1 MKRLFTL
8 VLLLSCFLGASF
20 ADQVDVLTSGMEGNQ
35 ILSIQEILKSEG
47 FYTGELDGIFGHG
60 TELAVCAYQEAHKL
74 LADGMVG
81 KETLAHMFE
90 LTDHDHSHDGDEGL
104 EEDSTDQTAQ
114 VVSRGQLRRFEQTGA
129 YLDWWKDIY
138 NKMLFPDDE
147 ILIRDFETGQTFNVV
162 AIAGTNHMDVEALT
176 YEDAQIIQT
185 LWGGDYSWSRR
196 PVIAYL
202 DGRAVAASLNGMP
215 HAGRDD
221 KPYTAYVY
229 NRSAGY
235 GYGYNYDKIKDNDFE
250 GVICLHFKGSLLH
263 KNAVQDSKHQ
273 ATVRKAAGLE

>member
-1 MKRLFTL
+1 MKRLLTL
-8 VLLLSCFLGASF
+8 IFLLCCFLGASF
-20 ADQVDVLTSGMEGNQ
+20 AEDVDVLRSGMESDQ
-35 ILSIQEILKSEG
+35 VRSIQEVLSSEG

-60 TELAVCAYQEAHKL
+60 TELAVRSFQEAHKL
-74 LADGMVG
+74 LADGIVG

-90 LTDHDHSHDGDEGL
+90 LGDHDHDEDKESGENL
-104 EEDSTDQTAQ
+104 TDIMSE
-114 VVSRGQLRRFEQTGA
+114 VVSRGTAERFAPTGA
-129 YLDWWKDIY
+129 YLDWWKDIR
-138 NKMLFPDDE
+138 NKMLLPDDE

-176 YEDAQIIQT
+176 YEDAQIIKT
-185 LWGGDYSWSRR
+185 LWGGDYSWARR

-202 DGRAVAASLNGMP
+202 NGRAVAASLNAMP

-221 KPYTAYVY
+221 KPYKEYVS

-235 GYGYNYDKIKDNDFE
+235 GYGYNYDKIKGNDME
-250 GVICLHFKGSLLH
+250 GIICLHFKGSLLH

-273 ATVRKAAGLE
+273 AAVRKAAGLE